1 MVGFGIHVHQGNFGA
16 SVLLLAG
23 LEKLF
28 ARRRPISPQESPS
41 T

>member
-1 MVGFGIHVHQGNFGA
+1 MCVLMPIFGA